1 MNLPRVWHQTLR
13 SVSNPVV
20 RPIEYDSMIEFVA
33 RTYSWMDF
41 RATLCALS
49 GLDDKAEDWLD
60 KNKAKQRKHMCG
72 AEIGATPWLHGNP
85 R

>member
-1 MNLPRVWHQTLR
+1 
-13 SVSNPVV
+13 
-20 RPIEYDSMIEFVA
+20 MIEFVA

-60 KNKAKQRKHMCG
+60 KNKAKQRKHMSG
-72 AEIGATPWLHGNP
+72 AENQIESEQPNG
-85 R
+85 